1 MPQARPSY
9 WALTAY
15 IAMGAIALALA
26 LHGFVNSLPEFAAGG
41 MLGLIVV
48 GSLAPVGLR
57 SNSGHPSDPRLH
69 ELLMAIREQS
79 ELGALSDDARR
90 VMNRQRERD
99 LLRRAIEEDIQSHD
113 FEAAMILVKELA
125 ERFGYRAD
133 AEEFRH
139 RIETARFQ
147 TQQHRIASD
156 ISRLD
161 RIIADRDWDEAMAE
175 ASKITRLYPD
185 SDRVSGLRHRVETAR
200 QRHKEELERRFLQ
213 AADEEDTSEALELLK
228 ELDQYLTEEE
238 AEPFQEVARGV
249 VGKARENLGVK
260 FKLAVKD
267 KRWSEAAEVG
277 QKIIDEF
284 PNTRMADEIRGAI
297 DGIRTRA
304 TGVTTQA

>member
-1 MPQARPSY
+1 MPQARTPY
-9 WALTAY
+9 WALTVY
-15 IAMGAIALALA
+15 IGLGAVSLALA
-26 LHGFVNSLPEFAAGG
+26 LHGFVNGLPEFGVGG
-41 MLGLIVV
+41 MLGLIIV
-48 GSLAPVGLR
+48 GALAPIGLR
-57 SNSGHPSDPRLH
+57 PAGGSASDPRLH
-69 ELLMAIREQS
+69 ELLLAIREQS

-113 FEAAMILVKELA
+113 YEAAMILVKELA

-139 RIETARFQ
+139 RIETSRFQ
-147 TQQHRIASD
+147 TQQHKIASD

-161 RIIADRDWDEAMAE
+161 RIIQDRDWDEAMAE
-175 ASKITRLYPD
+175 AARITRLYPE

-200 QRHKEELERRFLQ
+200 QRHKEELERRFLR
-213 AADEEDTSEALELLK
+213 AADEEDTTEALQLLK

-267 KRWSEAAEVG
+267 KRWSEAADVG

-284 PNTRMADEIRGAI
+284 PNTRMAEEIRGAI
-297 DGIRTRA
+297 DGIRARA
-304 TGVTTQA
+304 TGVTAQG